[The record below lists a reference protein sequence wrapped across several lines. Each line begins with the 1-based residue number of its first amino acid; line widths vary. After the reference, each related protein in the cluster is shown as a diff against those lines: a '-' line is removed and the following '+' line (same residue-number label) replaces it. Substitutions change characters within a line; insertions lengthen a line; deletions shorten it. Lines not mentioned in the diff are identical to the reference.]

1 MATTVNSLSDW
12 TTVMPLLL
20 EQGIVGKD
28 VVFGVLVGPSSHSPV
43 PKEILAKVIKV
54 ISEKVIKT
62 NGITCL
68 WNGGDPCF
76 RESRRGGNIA
86 DVIKGLVTARV
97 VQAGAIQKS
106 QWMPK
111 APTFNT
117 TRIAYGPNL
126 AKLNGRSVFGG
137 YEVGAKPEGW
147 STFISKVEEHA
158 VTPSLLPTGN
168 FFPVAASLGYLC
180 LLPALCSKFVMVVI
194 PQAGF
199 ISLKEVEYV
208 SLILENNPEA
218 RQSVFI
224 YQITWPN
231 MGSNLTPQ
239 EKTEKS
245 QLTFIEKQLDF
256 LRTSFPDNV
265 IKIDV

>member
-147 STFISKVEEHA
+147 STFISKVEE
-158 VTPSLLPTGN
+158 VLFSFLSSLSFIYL
-168 FFPVAASLGYLC
+168 FFFLHPCSFYQLLILACCHSLFA
-180 LLPALCSKFVMVVI
+180 PNRKFLSCRS
-194 PQAGF
+194 QFGL
-199 ISLKEVEYV
+199 SV
-208 SLILENNPEA
+208 SLAGSMFKI
-218 RQSVFI
+218 RDGGDTTSRI
-224 YQITWPN
+224 Y
-231 MGSNLTPQ
+231 
-239 EKTEKS
+239 
-245 QLTFIEKQLDF
+245 
-256 LRTSFPDNV
+256 
-265 IKIDV
+265 